1 MKWTAFESRIKL
13 QKSRNSLAEV
23 SHTNGDLRGGGERL
37 VQAIDMYRKFKCSTK
52 IRNNKRGRKLIDQEF
67 HTRQVLG
74 KSHTQ
79 IWGNPTH
86 RFGEIPHTDSSIQ
99 HWISVANKIYITKL
113 LFIQTRI
120 DSFNK
125 IVKGLTQV
133 TILLFPKTAHKIS
146 MDKNK

>member
-86 RFGEIPHTDSSIQ
+86 RFGEIPHTDLGKSHTEIRAFSTEYQSQTKSTSLNSCLSKHASI
-99 HWISVANKIYITKL
+99 HSTKL
-113 LFIQTRI
+113 
-120 DSFNK
+120 S
-125 IVKGLTQV
+125 KGL
-133 TILLFPKTAHKIS
+133 LK
-146 MDKNK
+146 